1 MDSSNQVF
9 IISCLK
15 TANEIYSEGIISK
28 FDLFLYTIPGY
39 LAIIVLCPKYLI
51 KDGFC
56 MAMVLTEIIDPVCTA
71 SRAAYV
77 SLKLN
82 DEFFFFF
89 FFYDI
94 DERRRYTKKVHSL
107 KALVGPSIM
116 KRRIRGDLWA
126 G

>member
-51 KDGFC
+51 KSSC
-56 MAMVLTEIIDPVCTA
+56 EVTYKCVSKCT
-71 SRAAYV
+71 
-77 SLKLN
+77 
-82 DEFFFFF
+82 
-89 FFYDI
+89 
-94 DERRRYTKKVHSL
+94 
-107 KALVGPSIM
+107 
-116 KRRIRGDLWA
+116 
-126 G
+126 